1 MGGGNG
7 QQGGGQVPQQ
17 QVPPWAQQPQ
27 QPNKV
32 YSESMRD
39 PNRPW
44 GHPGWREEVFQPRPG
59 WVNTGPGE
67 FTRQDP
73 TTGMTEYKSE
83 HYKPQAPLWSDS
95 PGTTPE
101 QWADYNN
108 QIARQQERGS
118 KEMIIP
124 PDRGPGGPRLYQQ
137 PQQPNVTDFIRA
149 GQQAPQQGKGMQ
161 RFMNRNIDPR
171 ERAAFQS
178 MPIQQQRQARRD
190 LRQERRQGRRLHGEL
205 QRAVARGPDMG
216 SAGLGD
222 APGKGGGIGS
232 RQPVVR
238 GFARG
243 GTPWRGD
250 AIAQNRA
257 NIAAGITPV
266 GTPWNQNPDL
276 VGGFLGSRLG
286 TPAAPNQVNA
296 FMGGATGWNALP
308 DPVWGGGGSQNPK
321 SGNDAQGQA
330 SAPTGIPNFMGLP
343 RPSGSRDIARSGW
356 APNISPWMPST
367 PPGGYNVDTTQAFGN
382 QASGNQASGNQASGN
397 QAPAYGT
404 PGAPG
409 YQAPQNMG
417 TLGQQYLDAQ
427 SFYDMSNQPFQNT
440 TQFIDQGRNV
450 LQGQAGQDA
459 RMQNLGFHGA
469 TLPGAGAQ
477 YGGVDVNKSGAI
489 NTNDFILQG
498 QQALRNR

>member
-7 QQGGGQVPQQ
+7 QQGGQQ
-17 QVPPWAQQPQ
+17 QRPQRPQQPQ
-27 QPNKV
+27 PNVNPGMIQQGGHRGLRALDRLGVRQNEMDFSSEPSYEEVPAAYWQQQRPQSNWSRRPSGEIRQAMEALGHQQATV
-32 YSESMRD
+32 YDPQSDPNRSGIVGLGSGRRGEVSYSGHPQYD

-44 GHPGWREEVFQPRPG
+44 RGVHPPVP
-59 WVNTGPGE
+59 
-67 FTRQDP
+67 
-73 TTGMTEYKSE
+73 
-83 HYKPQAPLWSDS
+83 
-95 PGTTPE
+95 
-101 QWADYNN
+101 
-108 QIARQQERGS
+108 
-118 KEMIIP
+118 
-124 PDRGPGGPRLYQQ
+124 QQ
-137 PQQPNVTDFIRA
+137 PQTNVTDFIRA

-190 LRQERRQGRRLHGEL
+190 LRQERRQGRR
-205 QRAVARGPDMG
+205 
-216 SAGLGD
+216 D
-222 APGKGGGIGS
+222 ASGKGGGLGS
-232 RQPVVR
+232 RQPVFTPGVNSGGQQMRGGGPVLR
-238 GFARG
+238 GFAQG

-330 SAPTGIPNFMGLP
+330 SAPTGIPNFMG
-343 RPSGSRDIARSGW
+343 SGW
-356 APNISPWMPST
+356 APNVSPWMPST
-367 PPGGYNVDTTQAFGN
+367 PPGGYNVDTT

-477 YGGVDVNKSGAI
+477 YGGVDMNNSGAI
-489 NTNDFILQG
+489 NMNDFILQG